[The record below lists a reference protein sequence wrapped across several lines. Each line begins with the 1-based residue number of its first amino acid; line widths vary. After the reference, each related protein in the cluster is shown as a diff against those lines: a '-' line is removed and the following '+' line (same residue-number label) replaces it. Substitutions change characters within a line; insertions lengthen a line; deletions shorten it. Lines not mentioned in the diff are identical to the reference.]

1 METQIKEELKKIE
14 ELEDVKIIMA
24 IESGSRAWGFA
35 SPDSDYDVRFIYVR
49 NKVDYL
55 RLDKV
60 RDVIEWRL
68 DDVLD
73 ISGWDIRKALELLY
87 KSNPTLFEWC
97 ASPIIYK
104 ETEEAQWL
112 KDILPHYF
120 SRKKSLYH
128 YLHMATTNYH
138 TYLTGEEVRLKK
150 YFYVLRPVLA
160 AQWILDKQC
169 APPMLF
175 DTLVGAELEEAMKP
189 VISRL
194 LAIKKNTPEMGK
206 ASRLTEVNEYL
217 DRKMVEIRRA
227 EEAVEDSRREWDEIN
242 QLFLKILGNRSTD

>member
-1 METQIKEELKKIE
+1 METQIKEEQKKIE

-112 KDILPHYF
+112 KDILPQYF
-120 SRKKSLYH
+120 SMKKSLYH
-128 YLHMATTNYH
+128 YLSMAKSNYH
-138 TYLTGEEVRLKK
+138 KYLQGEEVRLKK
-150 YFYVLRPVLA
+150 YFYVLRPILA
-160 AQWILDKQC
+160 AQWILDKKC
-169 APPMLF
+169 APLMQF
-175 DTLVGAELEEAMKP
+175 ATLVDTELEEAMKP
-189 VISRL
+189 QVSRL
-194 LAIKKNTPEMGK
+194 LAMKKNTPEMGT
-206 ASRLTEVNEYL
+206 AP
-217 DRKMVEIRRA
+217 
-227 EEAVEDSRREWDEIN
+227 
-242 QLFLKILGNRSTD
+242 KI

>member
-1 METQIKEELKKIE
+1 MEMEARIKEELNKIE
-14 ELEDVKIIMA
+14 AAEGVRIIWSA
-24 IESGSRAWGFA
+24 ESGSRAWGFA

-112 KDILPHYF
+112 KDILPQYF
-120 SRKKSLYH
+120 SMKKSLYH
-128 YLHMATTNYH
+128 YLSMAKSNYH
-138 TYLTGEEVRLKK
+138 KYLQGEEVRLKK
-150 YFYVLRPVLA
+150 YFYVLRPILA
-160 AQWILDKQC
+160 AQWILDKKC
-169 APPMLF
+169 APPMQF
-175 DTLVGAELEEAMKP
+175 ATLVDTELEEAMKP
-189 VISRL
+189 QVSRL
-194 LAIKKNTPEMGK
+194 LAMKKNTPEMGTAPK
-206 ASRLTEVNEYL
+206 IEEINRYI
-217 DRKMVEIRRA
+217 DRKLEEIQSAA
-227 EEAVEDSRREWDEIN
+227 EALDNTEAEWDALNE
-242 QLFLKILGNRSTD
+242 LFLRMLAGR

>member
-104 ETEEAQWL
+104 EMEEAQWL

-128 YLHMATTNYH
+128 YLSMAKSNYH
-138 TYLTGEEVRLKK
+138 KYLQGEEVRLKK
-150 YFYVLRPVLA
+150 YFYVLRPILA
-160 AQWILDKQC
+160 AQWILDKKC
-169 APPMLF
+169 APPMRF
-175 DTLVGAELEEAMKP
+175 ETLVDAELDEALKP
-189 VISRL
+189 AISQL
-194 LAIKKNTPEMGK
+194 LALKKTTPEMGS
-206 ASRLTEVNEYL
+206 AHRLTEVNEYL
-217 DRKMVEIRRA
+217 ERKMEEINKA
-227 EEAVEDSRREWDEIN
+227 AEAVNTERNEWDTIN
-242 QLFLKILGNRSTD
+242 ELFLKMLNNR

>member
-1 METQIKEELKKIE
+1 MEMEARIKEELNKIE
-14 ELEDVKIIMA
+14 AAEGVRIIWSA
-24 IESGSRAWGFA
+24 ESGSRAWGFA

-112 KDILPHYF
+112 KDMLPQYF
-120 SRKKSLYH
+120 SMKKSLYH
-128 YLHMATTNYH
+128 YLSMAKSNYH
-138 TYLTGEEVRLKK
+138 KYLQGEEVRLKK
-150 YFYVLRPVLA
+150 YFYVLRPILA
-160 AQWILDKQC
+160 AQWILDKKC
-169 APPMLF
+169 APPMQF
-175 DTLVGAELEEAMKP
+175 ATLVDTELEEAMKP
-189 VISRL
+189 QVSRL
-194 LAIKKNTPEMGK
+194 LAMKKNTPEMGTAPK
-206 ASRLTEVNEYL
+206 IEEINRYI
-217 DRKMVEIRRA
+217 DRKLEEIQSAA
-227 EEAVEDSRREWDEIN
+227 EALDNTEAEWDALNE
-242 QLFLKILGNRSTD
+242 LFLRMLAGR

>member
-1 METQIKEELKKIE
+1 MEMEARIKEELNKIE
-14 ELEDVKIIMA
+14 AAEDVRIIWSA
-24 IESGSRAWGFA
+24 ESGSRAWGFA

-112 KDILPHYF
+112 KDILPQYF
-120 SRKKSLYH
+120 SMKKSLYH
-128 YLHMATTNYH
+128 YLSMAKSNYH
-138 TYLTGEEVRLKK
+138 KYLQGEEVRLKK
-150 YFYVLRPVLA
+150 YFYVLRPILA
-160 AQWILDKQC
+160 AQWILDKKC
-169 APPMLF
+169 APPMQF
-175 DTLVGAELEEAMKP
+175 ATLVDTELEEAMKP
-189 VISRL
+189 QVSRL
-194 LAIKKNTPEMGK
+194 LAMKKNTPEMGTAPK
-206 ASRLTEVNEYL
+206 IEEINRYI
-217 DRKMVEIRRA
+217 DRKLEEIQSAA
-227 EEAVEDSRREWDEIN
+227 EALGNTEAEWDALNE
-242 QLFLKILGNRSTD
+242 LFLRMLAGR

>member
-1 METQIKEELKKIE
+1 MRKEIINKINEIEKKE
-14 ELEDVKIIMA
+14 HVKIIYA
-24 IESGSRAWGFA
+24 VESGSRAWGFE
-35 SPDSDYDVRFIYVR
+35 SVDSDYDVRFIYVR

-112 KDILPHYF
+112 KDILPQYF
-120 SRKKSLYH
+120 SMKKSLYH
-128 YLHMATTNYH
+128 YLSMAKSNYH
-138 TYLTGEEVRLKK
+138 KYLQGEEVRLKK
-150 YFYVLRPVLA
+150 YFYVLRPILA
-160 AQWILDKQC
+160 AQWILDKKC
-169 APPMLF
+169 APPMQF
-175 DTLVGAELEEAMKP
+175 ATLVDTELEEAMKP
-189 VISRL
+189 QVSRL
-194 LAIKKNTPEMGK
+194 LAMKKNTPEMGTAPK
-206 ASRLTEVNEYL
+206 IEEINRYI
-217 DRKMVEIRRA
+217 DRKLEEIQSAA
-227 EEAVEDSRREWDEIN
+227 EALDNTEAEWDALNE
-242 QLFLKILGNRSTD
+242 LFLRMFAGR

>member
-104 ETEEAQWL
+104 EMEEAQWL

-128 YLHMATTNYH
+128 YLSMAKSNYH
-138 TYLTGEEVRLKK
+138 KYLQGEEVRLKK
-150 YFYVLRPVLA
+150 YFYVLRPILA
-160 AQWILDKQC
+160 AQWILDKKC
-169 APPMLF
+169 APPMQF
-175 DTLVGAELEEAMKP
+175 ATLVDTELEEAMKP
-189 VISRL
+189 QVSRL
-194 LAIKKNTPEMGK
+194 LAMKKNIPEMGTAPK
-206 ASRLTEVNEYL
+206 IEEINRYI
-217 DRKMVEIRRA
+217 DRKLEEIQSAA
-227 EEAVEDSRREWDEIN
+227 EALGNTEAEWDALNE
-242 QLFLKILGNRSTD
+242 LFLRMLAGR

>member
-1 METQIKEELKKIE
+1 MEMEARIKEELNKIE
-14 ELEDVKIIMA
+14 AAEGVRIIWSA
-24 IESGSRAWGFA
+24 ESGSRAWGFA

-112 KDILPHYF
+112 KDILPQYF
-120 SRKKSLYH
+120 SMKKSLYH
-128 YLHMATTNYH
+128 YLSMAKSNYH
-138 TYLTGEEVRLKK
+138 KYLQGEEVRLKK
-150 YFYVLRPVLA
+150 YFYVLRPILA
-160 AQWILDKQC
+160 AQWILDKKC
-169 APPMLF
+169 APPMQF
-175 DTLVGAELEEAMKP
+175 ATLVDTELEEAMKP
-189 VISRL
+189 QVSRL
-194 LAIKKNTPEMGK
+194 LAMKKNTPEMGTAPK
-206 ASRLTEVNEYL
+206 IEEINRYIDRNLEEIQSAAEALGNTEAEWNAVNE
-217 DRKMVEIRRA
+217 
-227 EEAVEDSRREWDEIN
+227 
-242 QLFLKILGNRSTD
+242 LFLRMLAGR

>member
-104 ETEEAQWL
+104 EMEEAQWL

-128 YLHMATTNYH
+128 YLSMAKSNYH
-138 TYLTGEEVRLKK
+138 KYLQGEEVRLKK
-150 YFYVLRPVLA
+150 YFYVLRPILA
-160 AQWILDKQC
+160 AQWILDKKC
-169 APPMLF
+169 APPMQF
-175 DTLVGAELEEAMKP
+175 ATLVDTELEEAMKP
-189 VISRL
+189 QVSRL
-194 LAIKKNTPEMGK
+194 LAMKKNIPEMGTAPK
-206 ASRLTEVNEYL
+206 IEEINRYI
-217 DRKMVEIRRA
+217 DRKLEEIQSAA
-227 EEAVEDSRREWDEIN
+227 EALDNTEAEWDALNE
-242 QLFLKILGNRSTD
+242 LFLRMLAGR